1 MAMKKILLV
10 LMIVLLFTI
19 TACSNSEEVTDTV
32 AVPETEIIE
41 TEVTVVETTVA
52 TTEATQPLDTYY
64 DRDETINLYLNRFN
78 TVNPNQQID
87 SSLFEVYYHHGSEH
101 DDQIIFNRNDFEVV
115 ITGNSWGSSI
125 KLVID
130 GNREKTSDDYKLMF
144 MQYARAYNCDLTDE
158 KLDEYWQTVMDDLIN
173 SVEFDEFDCSLQI
186 FNDEIEYMVIEGK
199 IK

>member
-1 MAMKKILLV
+1 MKKILLV

-87 SSLFEVYYHHGSEH
+87 SSLFEVYYHH
-101 DDQIIFNRNDFEVV
+101 
-115 ITGNSWGSSI
+115 
-125 KLVID
+125 
-130 GNREKTSDDYKLMF
+130 
-144 MQYARAYNCDLTDE
+144 
-158 KLDEYWQTVMDDLIN
+158 
-173 SVEFDEFDCSLQI
+173 
-186 FNDEIEYMVIEGK
+186 
-199 IK
+199 

>member
-1 MAMKKILLV
+1 M
-10 LMIVLLFTI
+10 
-19 TACSNSEEVTDTV
+19 
-32 AVPETEIIE
+32 
-41 TEVTVVETTVA
+41 
-52 TTEATQPLDTYY
+52 
-64 DRDETINLYLNRFN
+64 
-78 TVNPNQQID
+78 
-87 SSLFEVYYHHGSEH
+87 FEVYYHHGSEH

-144 MQYARAYNCDLTDE
+144 MYARAYNCDLTDE